1 MKPLKIL
8 FCGPQGSGKS
18 TLVKR
23 MMGTNDIIEPT
34 VGISVL
40 SRVLLFND
48 ALYRISTYD
57 TSGKPFYVPFLDK
70 YFQKADVIVLVI
82 SGDCTINAIQKY
94 TDLIPNNKPFAIVNN
109 KLDTL
114 NCKPYQELEALTSR
128 AFHYYECSA
137 TMKFNSQQILQSLIA
152 NICSERRKQSVY
164 TVKDFQTKDVNG
176 CTTV

>member
-1 MKPLKIL
+1 MRPLKIL

-23 MMGTNDIIEPT
+23 MMETNDIIEPT

-48 ALYRISTYD
+48 DLYRISTYD
-57 TSGKPFYVPFLDK
+57 TSGKPFYLPFLYK
-70 YFQKADVIVLVI
+70 YFQKADVIVLVVC
-82 SGDCTINAIQKY
+82 GDCTIKAIQEY
-94 TDLIPNNKPFAIVNN
+94 IDLIPNQKPFAIVNN
-109 KLDTL
+109 KLDKL
-114 NCKPYQELEALTSR
+114 NCKPYEDLEALTPR
-128 AFHYYECSA
+128 PFHYYECSA
-137 TMKFNSQQILQSLIA
+137 TMRFNSQQILQSLVA

-164 TVKDFQTKDVNG
+164 TVKDFQTKDANG